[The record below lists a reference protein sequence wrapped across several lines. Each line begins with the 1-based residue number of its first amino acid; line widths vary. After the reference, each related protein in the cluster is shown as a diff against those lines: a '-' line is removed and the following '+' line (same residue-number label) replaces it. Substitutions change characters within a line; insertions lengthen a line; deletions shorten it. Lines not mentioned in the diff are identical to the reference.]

1 MFCCRSKKKG
11 RHSIEAYKKIKA
23 EDKKE
28 FMLNALGG
36 SASSPDLME
45 RINSNK
51 RVSEHPEP
59 TNPN

>member
-1 MFCCRSKKKG
+1 MFCCKSKKKG
-11 RHSIEAYKKIKA
+11 RHSIEAYRKIKS

-36 SASSPDLME
+36 SSSSPDLIE

-51 RVSEHPEP
+51 RIS
-59 TNPN
+59 